1 MQGVI
6 LNILFIFLS
15 VEFVRLRDQFGGLE
29 IGTKRIGQWIL
40 LLERLIMVEEFLKQ
54 KSFVKKDVKLFKK
67 WFPNLLHLFKH
78 VVDRQAS
85 TKLKLLKFH
94 LCTHFAGDI
103 LKWGLPSA
111 YNSST
116 GESNHKMLK
125 RRSKKTQK
133 RLEFFEEQTGVR
145 YVEQLA
151 LKRSIDHSI
160 NLGFQHHSI
169 SSVGLEHPDVSYRG
183 YSFFLNRNGIFETSN
198 AKGKKTASWC
208 NQALQDEIYELVTGQ
223 ILPFVDD
230 DKIALITIAKID
242 GVIYRGNPAYKKSY
256 WQDWAYYDWGEEYG
270 LVPVQ
275 ILVYLDLSALRIELQ
290 VSGVNVPPGGVVA
303 VVHMVEKSLDSTYTD
318 NTGRACNFRAHAKS
332 KLFFKAKKM
341 LDQRSNRPLLSLVSA
356 SNIASPCIAVK
367 SDLGDINDNESYLF
381 LKSRDEWPSILNE
394 VMKTSMRVG
403 EIV

>member
-1 MQGVI
+1 MPIRSKKASGIAIRKKKKEIRERNKRRREAIEPLENVNDNEENGVILVGEDKSSLNVFNDKESDALNILARKYGKLLTQQSDRNLPRTYFPSGITGDKKKNGHEMQGVI

-15 VEFVRLRDQFGGLE
+15 VEFTRLRDQFGGLE

-169 SSVGLEHPDVSYRG
+169 SSVGLEHQDVSYRG

-198 AKGKKTASWC
+198 AKEKK
-208 NQALQDEIYELVTGQ
+208 QRPGIIKL
-223 ILPFVDD
+223 
-230 DKIALITIAKID
+230 
-242 GVIYRGNPAYKKSY
+242 YK
-256 WQDWAYYDWGEEYG
+256 
-270 LVPVQ
+270 
-275 ILVYLDLSALRIELQ
+275 
-290 VSGVNVPPGGVVA
+290 
-303 VVHMVEKSLDSTYTD
+303 
-318 NTGRACNFRAHAKS
+318 
-332 KLFFKAKKM
+332 
-341 LDQRSNRPLLSLVSA
+341 
-356 SNIASPCIAVK
+356 
-367 SDLGDINDNESYLF
+367 
-381 LKSRDEWPSILNE
+381 
-394 VMKTSMRVG
+394 MRYMS
-403 EIV
+403 